1 MRKLASHGK
10 TYYTIDTTFT
20 LCVCPVSE
28 HTSGC
33 RQVRRNEKKFFMIQA
48 QDIKAIF
55 AQIPAGTTLTVQ
67 QIQDL
72 VKNSYPLSPADW
84 EPYTETRNT
93 SYTKW
98 QHQVQSVLA
107 ELKRNGIAA
116 HNGAT
121 HSYTF

>member
-1 MRKLASHGK
+1 
-10 TYYTIDTTFT
+10 
-20 LCVCPVSE
+20 
-28 HTSGC
+28 
-33 RQVRRNEKKFFMIQA
+33 MIQA

-72 VKNSYPLSPADW
+72 VKNSYSLSPADW

-98 QHQVQSVLA
+98 QHQVQSALA
-107 ELKRNGIAA
+107 RMKENGIVV
-116 HNGAT
+116 HDEAT

>member
-1 MRKLASHGK
+1 
-10 TYYTIDTTFT
+10 
-20 LCVCPVSE
+20 
-28 HTSGC
+28 
-33 RQVRRNEKKFFMIQA
+33 MIQA

-116 HNGAT
+116 HNVGT